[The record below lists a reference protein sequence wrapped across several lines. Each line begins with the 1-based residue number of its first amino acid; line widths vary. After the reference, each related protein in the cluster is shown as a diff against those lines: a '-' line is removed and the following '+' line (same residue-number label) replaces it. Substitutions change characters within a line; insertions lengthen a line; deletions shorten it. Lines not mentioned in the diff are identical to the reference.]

1 MCRSF
6 RLFSI
11 LLVIALLSACGTTT
25 NEPRDLGYF
34 FELHVGDEMRCGV
47 GFSLYTEPLY
57 PALNARRVVGI
68 DAAEP
73 VYCLV
78 VRYED
83 YSSYAYLDP
92 LTGSSADSVKDVRD
106 LPLPPT
112 YCLIYYCSTAPFT
125 LEITRE
131 VTTGEAKTRGVGGTM
146 NIRGDTT
153 LYFDETYTDTATLTV
168 SGVTWYLQ
176 STEPY
181 EPWFP
186 VETMMG
192 DYKGPAPYYNGDG
205 IETFLHYADQIRW

>member
-1 MCRSF
+1 MTT
-6 RLFSI
+6 RLIAALLSI
-11 LLVIALLSACGTTT
+11 FLLSACGATTDA
-25 NEPRDLGYF
+25 PRDPGYF
-34 FELHVGDEMRCGV
+34 HELHVGDEMRCGV

-92 LTGSSADSVKDVRD
+92 LTGSSAESVKDVRD

-125 LEITRE
+125 LAIVRE
-131 VTTGEAKTRGVGGTM
+131 VTTGETKTRAVGGAMT
-146 NIRGDTT
+146 IRENTT
-153 LYFDETYTDTATLTV
+153 LYFDETYTGTETLTV
-168 SGVTWYLQ
+168 NGVTWYLQ

-192 DYKGPAPYYNGDG
+192 DYRGPAPYYDGDG
-205 IETFLHYADQIRW
+205 TETFVHYAGQIKW